1 MNRIYKYD
9 RTICS
14 NLYLFRDNDPG
25 ADGNSGVSLIIF
37 CTNSVPLEFVIKNSR
52 PSGLADILVTIP
64 RSPITN

>member
-1 MNRIYKYD
+1 MIEEGEQSIKIY
-9 RTICS
+9 
-14 NLYLFRDNDPG
+14 LYLFRDNDPG
-25 ADGNSGVSLIIF
+25 TNGNSGVNLIIF